1 MRRGNGGKMKTGSE
15 EKAVLSEKT
24 EPSEKSEFF
33 HKLMRLVLPIAL
45 QQFLLACV
53 SAADALMLGYLD
65 QDAMSAVSLA
75 GQVTFVFNLFVTA
88 LTIGGFVPVSG
99 DSHEIF
105 YG

>member
-1 MRRGNGGKMKTGSE
+1 
-15 EKAVLSEKT
+15 
-24 EPSEKSEFF
+24 
-33 HKLMRLVLPIAL
+33 
-45 QQFLLACV
+45 
-53 SAADALMLGYLD
+53 MLGYLD